1 MPGHG
6 ENKVTTSLAE
16 ETGMLK
22 KVLVA
27 VFLVGLLA
35 MVFVPGTG
43 RAEDTKVVALGVTHH
58 KVSEEELKKSDTLAA
73 PHFNTPGVAYA
84 LLANVK
90 KGDSVEVALKLG
102 DKPLLHNIQ
111 EMTEDQPSLLL
122 QAGKT
127 GVPAGG
133 WPAGTYTAW
142 VEVKRDGK
150 TLLNQES
157 TPQAFD

>member
-1 MPGHG
+1 MLQRA
-6 ENKVTTSLAE
+6 LA
-16 ETGMLK
+16 
-22 KVLVA
+22 A
-27 VFLVGLLA
+27 AILVGLFSVL
-35 MVFVPGTG
+35 FVSGAA
-43 RAEDTKVVALGVTHH
+43 RAEDTKVVALGLTHH
-58 KVSEEELKKSDTLAA
+58 KVSEEELKKGDTLAA

-111 EMTEDQPSLLL
+111 EVTEDQPSLLV

-142 VEVKRDGK
+142 VEVKRAGK
-150 TLLNQES
+150 TLLTQES
-157 TPQAFD
+157 KPQAFE